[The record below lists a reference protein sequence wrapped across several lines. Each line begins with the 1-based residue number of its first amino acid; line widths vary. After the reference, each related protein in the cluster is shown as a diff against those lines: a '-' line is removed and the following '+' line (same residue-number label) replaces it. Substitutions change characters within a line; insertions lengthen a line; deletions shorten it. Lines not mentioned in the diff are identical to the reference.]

1 VKVGGQKGPKNI
13 SVRNPKGSKKKPG
26 ITVLIEGVAG
36 AESGLSPAQTFF
48 VDNGCNAP
56 LAPGAECK
64 IGVTFKPTAP
74 GTDAATLTI
83 IDNAE
88 PGMQTVKLKGK
99 GKTK

>member
-1 VKVGGQKGPKNI
+1 
-13 SVRNPKGSKKKPG
+13 
-26 ITVLIEGVAG
+26 
-36 AESGLSPAQTFF
+36 

-64 IGVTFKPTAP
+64 SGVTFKPTAP